1 MAPSYKQRKNMLQ
14 TLSHLCTIKLHI
26 FYNSQHTTNRLE
38 HDTISESVSK
48 LSIRD
53 KSFSVRP
60 HLQPAGKE
68 TPKSFDIKLYSTIFY
83 KLWTIRKTQYFL
95 FYLFFKAFFRRNKI
109 ASKKIPMSNPKSIYF
124 FLGVIHTMV
133 VLYSGT

>member
-83 KLWTIRKTQYFL
+83 
-95 FYLFFKAFFRRNKI
+95 N
-109 ASKKIPMSNPKSIYF
+109 PMSNLIPNQYNF
-124 FLGVIHTMV
+124 FLGVIHTLV